1 MNFLKLRVSLAL
13 ALVLLLAAT
22 ASAQQKGQTP
32 PKPEKVTPAPAAPTP
47 PPTFDTLLAAN
58 TYRIY
63 GEIRSVGQL
72 VKSNSIQE
80 ILEPILTLAGPPKEF
95 RNVVKWLN
103 LHAEEVMTSRML
115 IALEP
120 AATKVPATLFAIE
133 FASADEAAK
142 FQQNLNEFLPKVL
155 PPPPVQN
162 SAGGEPQKPAPTEPA
177 PLPYHL
183 QQAGSLILIT
193 PAKFDLRKLRPAGS
207 KLLAEDTNFR
217 VARNRFNSESIFIYV
232 DINGIE
238 QEEQRQ
244 RAAAIE
250 NAQKEPAETSAAQP
264 RIELATPATVEQPD
278 EVEPPPPATPEMSPS
293 VEPPPGVSPGPAR
306 DTKPGEIVGVATDP
320 PGPPSEMMKAL
331 GTLFASFWNVQA
343 KWPAG
348 LGIAISLDGES
359 FDLRLLMVNAPGEK
373 SDPIPF
379 VPVIASGAPVTPESP
394 NILPADTEMVLSMS
408 LDFQQILAALSKP
421 PVTPIVGRQT
431 PFVKESDFEPPYVAL
446 EKQLKIKLKDDL
458 LPLLG
463 SEVAVSLP
471 MSGLGFAQPPEP
483 PSGPTSGPSPV
494 APPEP
499 KPEAKE
505 TPKEETQT
513 THSPAIFISLR
524 DKEGMRVLL
533 PKIIESVAF
542 KGANSFA
549 QTERR
554 EDTELV
560 TYANILAYAFIGD
573 FLVISPDAAT
583 TRHIVDSYL
592 KGETLAG
599 EPHFK
604 NYTRWQ
610 PRQLQGQIYISPALM
625 EGYRKWVNEPSTRIE
640 EPMRSLM
647 ARLSIVPQPVTYS
660 LSNEGFGP
668 LHELHVPKN
677 LVLLMVTA
685 LSGSLNQP
693 GK

>member
-1 MNFLKLRVSLAL
+1 MNFLKLPVSIAL
-13 ALVLLLAAT
+13 TLVLLLAAT
-22 ASAQQKGQTP
+22 ASAQQKQQTP
-32 PKPEKVTPAPAAPTP
+32 PKAEKAAPAPVAPTP
-47 PPTFDTLLAAN
+47 APTFDTLLAAN
-58 TYRIY
+58 SYRIY

-80 ILEPILTLAGPPKEF
+80 IIEPILTLAGPPREF

-103 LHAEEVMTSRML
+103 LHAEELMTSRML

-120 AATKVPATLFAIE
+120 GASNAPGTLFAIE

-142 FQQNLNEFLPKVL
+142 FQLNLNDFLPKVL
-155 PPPPVQN
+155 PPLPGEKL
-162 SAGGEPQKPAPTEPA
+162 ATGEPQKAATTD
-177 PLPYHL
+177 LPQYYL

-193 PAKFDLRKLRPAGS
+193 PSKFDIRKLRPAGS
-207 KLLAEDTNFR
+207 KAMAEDTNFR
-217 VARNRFNSESIFIYV
+217 VARNRFNSESIFIYI
-232 DINGIE
+232 DIDKIDE
-238 QEEQRQ
+238 EEQLQ
-244 RAAAIE
+244 RTAAIQ
-250 NAQKEPAETSAAQP
+250 NAQKEAAETSAAQP
-264 RIELATPATVEQPD
+264 RIELATPATVEEP
-278 EVEPPPPATPEMSPS
+278 EEPPPPAMSRT
-293 VEPPPGVSPGPAR
+293 VEPPPGVSSGPAR
-306 DTKPGEIVGVATDP
+306 ETKPGEIVGVVRDP
-320 PGPPSEMMKAL
+320 PGPPSQTMMAL
-331 GTLFASFWNVQA
+331 GTLFSSLSNVQP

-348 LGIAISLDGES
+348 VGIAISLDGES
-359 FDLRLLMVNAPGEK
+359 FDVRVLMVNAAGEK

-394 NILPADTEMVLSMS
+394 NIFPADTEMLLTMS

-421 PVTPIVGRQT
+421 PVGPIIGRQT
-431 PFVKESDFEPPYVAL
+431 PVVKESDFEPAYAAL
-446 EKQLKIKLKDDL
+446 EKQLKIKIKEDL

-483 PSGPTSGPSPV
+483 PSGSTSGPTPGPSPV
-494 APPEP
+494 AQPEP
-499 KPEAKE
+499 KPETKE
-505 TPKEETQT
+505 TPKEETT
-513 THSPAIFISLR
+513 PSPAILISLR

-533 PKIIESVAF
+533 PKIIESLAF

-625 EGYRKWVNEPSTRIE
+625 EGYRKWVNDPSTKIE